1 MRRIT
6 DLIPFFRTRKLVVI
20 NPLTGASSTAEELP
34 VVLDND
40 EDAANGSPGTR
51 PSCEFGEGES
61 GMVLRPV
68 AGDSVIRLNGDEIRE
83 AVALKPETDYP
94 LQIGAGAFLF
104 RITSAP
110 EDWLERLSWRHWN
123 VYDLE
128 RKTWEEPV
136 AVENLFSTLGWNEAP
151 ERRIVFLPAGARA
164 GFFVEHLRQV
174 VLQAA
179 PEEAETSNPGS
190 AGRDSRATPGT
201 LESGGPSSRNPARDS
216 RIKTWWRNRPKI
228 PYKPRDMVPSRIL
241 FAVLL
246 RCVDETRK
254 KRFGD
259 PDAAKELSNI
269 RLVEA
274 LIDRDALD
282 PTQGET
288 LRRLIIRFSR
298 TYREVTR
305 SEQVRVSLYGTN
317 RKVLGKLVENLL
329 ALNFLTHVFQ
339 ILLPAEATYTR
350 DEKQGQIDLIETVT
364 ASAQSFLGGV
374 WAKNIH
380 RKGNALAYGAAAY
393 WRWLFESEPEK
404 IVAAYASVPESVEK
418 LGIDGVREHL
428 KSDPEITRDL
438 EEHYRWAREHIGA
451 GIEQQYRRLISALHQ
466 LGASDDVI
474 TYVRDLLCEVVW
486 CYAEID
492 GNITLSERR
501 FSEKTEKDIRQ
512 ITASVLDRA
521 PADAP
526 GADEATFEE
535 LIAELNRLVGLEE
548 VKSQL
553 TRLANLARVQ
563 AARAKQNLPQ
573 VNLSL
578 HAVYAGNPGTG
589 KTTVARLMGRIFRSL
604 GILEKGHVVECDRSR
619 LVAEYIG
626 QTATRTAA
634 VIDEALDGIL
644 FIDEAYSLA
653 GRGKRD
659 FGQEA
664 IEILLKRMEDN
675 RDRLIVIVAGYTDEM
690 DQFIRS
696 NPGLESRFAN
706 FIKFPDFSGDEL
718 AEIFKRMVESNG
730 LEADRALLEKVRACY
745 TGRLEAGITNFGNAR
760 SVRNLFECVL
770 INQADRIA
778 KSGSLEDKKELITF
792 RPEDFPPDFEGGE

>member
-6 DLIPFFRTRKLVVI
+6 HLFPFFRTRKLAVI
-20 NPLTGASSTAEELP
+20 NPLTGASSSSDSLP
-34 VVLDND
+34 VVLEND
-40 EDAANGSPGTR
+40 EDAADCGPGPR
-51 PSCEFGEGES
+51 PSCEFEEGES

-83 AVALKPETDYP
+83 AVSLKPETDYP
-94 LQIGAGAFLF
+94 LQIGPGAFLF
-104 RITSAP
+104 RITSEP
-110 EDWLERLSWRHWN
+110 QDWLKRVNWRRWH

-128 RKTWEEPV
+128 RKTWEDPV
-136 AVENLFSTLGWNEAP
+136 AVENLFSAVGWKEAP
-151 ERRIVFLPAGARA
+151 DRRIIYLPEGARA
-164 GFFVEHLRQV
+164 GFFVEHFRQV
-174 VLQAA
+174 IFQAA
-179 PEEAETSNPGS
+179 PDEAATGNPGS
-190 AGRDSRATPGT
+190 AGTDPRSNQGA
-201 LESGGPSSRNPARDS
+201 LESAGPPSGNPARGS
-216 RIKTWWRNRPKI
+216 RIKTWWRNRRRI

-241 FAVLL
+241 FSVIL
-246 RCVDETRK
+246 RCVDKTRK

-259 PDAAKELSNI
+259 PDAANGISNI
-269 RLVEA
+269 RLVEE

-288 LRRLIIRFSR
+288 LRQLNMRFSR
-298 TYREVTR
+298 AYREITR
-305 SEQVRVSLYGTN
+305 SEQVRVSLYGYN

-350 DEKQGQIDLIETVT
+350 DEKQGQIDLIETVI
-364 ASAQSFLGGV
+364 ASARSFLAGV

-380 RKGNALAYGAAAY
+380 RKGNELAYGAAAY

-404 IVAAYASVPESVEK
+404 IIAAYSSVPESVEK

-428 KSDPEITRDL
+428 KTDQEITREL
-438 EEHYRWAREHIGA
+438 GEHYRWAREHIGA
-451 GIEQQYRRLISALHQ
+451 GIEQQFRRLVSALHQ
-466 LGASDDVI
+466 LGGSDDVI

-512 ITASVLDRA
+512 ITESVLESA

-526 GADEATFEE
+526 EQDEASFEE

-548 VKSQL
+548 VKTQL

-563 AARAKQNLPQ
+563 AARVKQNLPQ

-604 GILEKGHVVECDRSR
+604 GILKKGHVVECDRSR

-644 FIDEAYSLA
+644 FIDEGYSLA
-653 GRGKRD
+653 CRGQRD

-690 DQFIRS
+690 DRFIRS

-730 LEADRALLEKVRACY
+730 LEPDRALLEKVRAFY
-745 TGRLEAGITNFGNAR
+745 TGRLEAGTRNFGNAR

-770 INQADRIA
+770 INQADRIS
-778 KSGSLEDKKELITF
+778 KSGSLDDKQELTTF
-792 RPEDFPPDFEGGE
+792 RLEDFPPDFEGGE